1 MAFEVEALLT
11 QSKNENG
18 KVRLNTVF
26 LAVRIRLAL
35 LNLYVAISI
44 EKIKETEVSR
54 QGNTG
59 NGVTQN
65 PRSANNSIAN
75 NHEKINTRDMDFLCL
90 ATGAMQRVLY
100 CLCLICFP

>member
-35 LNLYVAISI
+35 QAQNNENSPDA
-44 EKIKETEVSR
+44 ER
-54 QGNTG
+54 QGCSL
-59 NGVTQN
+59 V
-65 PRSANNSIAN
+65 
-75 NHEKINTRDMDFLCL
+75 INQVQYILLCS
-90 ATGAMQRVLY
+90 V
-100 CLCLICFP
+100 FP